1 MNAHSNETE
10 ARRNT
15 LAISIWENEG
25 GTPAPDTMD
34 HQYGRRIDADRSWA
48 VYHVFTGAP
57 ARVGGNLRNI
67 ERLIKRIRLSLPA
80 RSASRETEAR

>member
-10 ARRNT
+10 AGRNA

-34 HQYGRRIDADRSWA
+34 DQCGRRIDADRSWA

-67 ERLIKRIRLSLPA
+67 ERRIKRIRLSAPA
-80 RSASRETEAR
+80 RSASETEAR